1 MTSTYT
7 HAQQDR
13 RSGVLASLRA
23 GFSDMWTSRGIPT
36 VLIWA
41 FVAFDIFVLGWLLVS
56 SLKTTREI
64 LELPWSLPAV
74 LQWQNFEEA
83 WIAGNFGIAAMNT
96 LFLSVATAS
105 ATILIAA
112 PAAYALSRFK
122 VFGAESIT
130 MFFALGIGI
139 PAQVIVLPLYALMSA
154 FGLVDSLSGLWL
166 LYVATSL
173 PFAVFF
179 LTGFFATM
187 PAELEEAA
195 ALDGAS
201 PFRTFWSIMLSMAR
215 SGIITLFI
223 LNLIAHWNE
232 TIFALV
238 LLQSE
243 EKETLPLALLKFL
256 QQMQYNAANWGGL
269 FAGMCI
275 VILPILAIYFWLGS
289 RIIEGFTLG
298 GGK

>member
-1 MTSTYT
+1 MSSISTHT
-7 HAQQDR
+7 PRGQ
-13 RSGVLASLRA
+13 SSLPGGLRA
-23 GFSDMWTSRGIPT
+23 GLERISLSRLVPV
-36 VLIWA
+36 VLVWA
-41 FVAFDIFVLGWLLVS
+41 FVAFDIFVLGWLVLS
-56 SLKTTREI
+56 SFKTTREI
-64 LELPWSLPAV
+64 LEFPWSLPAA

-83 WIAGNFGIAAMNT
+83 WVAGNFGVAAMNT
-96 LFLSVATAS
+96 LILSVATAG
-105 ATILIAA
+105 ATIIIAA
-112 PAAYALSRFK
+112 PAAYALSRFR
-122 VFGAESIT
+122 VLGAEPIT

-154 FGLVDSLSGLWL
+154 FGLVDSLSGLWV

-201 PFRTFWSIMLSMAR
+201 PFRTFWSIMLPMAR

-238 LLQSE
+238 LLQSQ

-298 GGK
+298 GSK

>member
-1 MTSTYT
+1 MASTDMQ
-7 HAQQDR
+7 AGR
-13 RSGVLASLRA
+13 EGRAGPLALLGAALRA
-23 GFSDMWTSRGIPT
+23 TGIPRRILPA
-36 VLIWA
+36 LIWG
-41 FVAFDIFVLGWLLVS
+41 FVAFDIFVLGWLLLS
-56 SLKTTREI
+56 SFKTTREI

-83 WIAGNFGIAAMNT
+83 WIAGNFGVAAANT
-96 LFLSVATAS
+96 FILSIGTAG

-112 PAAYALSRFK
+112 PAAYALSRFA

-201 PFRTFWSIMLSMAR
+201 PLRTFWSIMLPMAR
-215 SGIITLFI
+215 SGIVTLFI

-238 LLQSE
+238 LLQSQ

-275 VILPILAIYFWLGS
+275 VILPILAMYFWLGS